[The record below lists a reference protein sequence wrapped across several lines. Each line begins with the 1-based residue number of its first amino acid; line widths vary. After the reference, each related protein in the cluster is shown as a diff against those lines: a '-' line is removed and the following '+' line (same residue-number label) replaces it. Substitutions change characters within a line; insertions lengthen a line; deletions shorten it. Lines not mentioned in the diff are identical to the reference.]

1 MHVYNKSYMQ
11 IITSIKHIMLNKQYI
26 YIMLLNNNYS
36 NIYLYMLVSKSS
48 TNGWWTTVLWWH
60 AEIYTNLYI
69 WVIMG
74 VSKKWVPQTV
84 GFPMY

>member
-1 MHVYNKSYMQ
+1 
-11 IITSIKHIMLNKQYI
+11 MLFKKKT
-26 YIMLLNNNYS
+26 YS

-48 TNGWWTTVLWWH
+48 TIGWWKTVLWWH

-84 GFPMY
+84 GFPMYKTKKKLLDDFGVPPLSETFINY